1 MNKLKYLILL
11 NITLLMFF
19 SHQNT
24 TPAGA
29 KSSSFEEYQFEHL
42 DIAKTTAELNNMTTQ
57 FGFIRADLIN
67 ERVTILQTK
76 GTAREKKHRL
86 FNSTIDA
93 RSKCGLGLWGFAMQP
108 FSDHKSISQTQGKH
122 KAYPQLYRAWFKAL
136 EAQSQT
142 QLEIFENFYAIDE
155 SANANRAL
163 TEALEAGNERNIV
176 VLSKQARL
184 YLKINNKNAAL
195 QLLQQIEQRK
205 KTEQPHTLYLPNYA
219 TFIWASS
226 ELQTQIQLAQQA
238 YQQEVALLRK
248 RGLL

>member
-1 MNKLKYLILL
+1 MN
-11 NITLLMFF
+11 NSRRLMFAIIISLTFF
-19 SHQNT
+19 SHQT
-24 TPAGA
+24 TPAEA

-42 DIAKTTAELNNMTTQ
+42 DIAKTTVELDNLTTQ
-57 FGFIRADLIN
+57 FGFILADLRN
-67 ERVTILQTK
+67 ERSTILQSK
-76 GTAREKKHRL
+76 RSASSKKIHL
-86 FNSTIDA
+86 FNSTLDA
-93 RSKCGLGLWGFAMQP
+93 RRKCALGLWGFAMQP

-155 SANANRAL
+155 SANANQAL
-163 TEALEAGNERNIV
+163 TKVLEAGNEKNIV

-195 QLLQQIEQRK
+195 QLIQKIEQRK
-205 KTEQPHTLYLPNYA
+205 KTEQAHTLYLPNYA
-219 TFIWASS
+219 TFIWTSS

-238 YQQEVALLRK
+238 YQQEVALLKK